1 MRDRIVTWVAALSAV
16 LVLAVAWKLYVEWF
30 DVSRF
35 LLPPPEDVGRAT
47 VELLGRD
54 DTWHHTWV
62 TTREI
67 AGGFVLATVA
77 GVVTGL
83 VLSEFRLLER
93 ALSPLLVA
101 LQVVPKVT
109 VIPLLLLWFGF
120 GASSKLIVA
129 AVFAYFPITT
139 GTLAGLKGVDLNHR
153 DLATVLQ
160 ASRRQRLS
168 LIDLP
173 GALPSVLTG
182 MEVAIVLATIG
193 AVVAEYLAGS
203 EGLGWMA
210 LRSLNQVR
218 VDELF
223 GVVVL
228 LSLLGFAFYA
238 AVSVLRRLLV
248 PWHASVRR
256 LERL

>member
-1 MRDRIVTWVAALSAV
+1 VRERIVSVLAALSAV
-16 LVLAVAWKLYVEWF
+16 LALAVAWKLYVEWF

-35 LLPPPEDVGRAT
+35 LLPPPEAVARAT
-47 VELLGRD
+47 VDLLGRG
-54 DTWHHTWV
+54 DTWHHVWV
-62 TTREI
+62 TTKEI
-67 AGGFVLATVA
+67 TGGFLLATVA

-83 VLSEFRLLER
+83 VLAEFRVLER

-101 LQVVPKVT
+101 LQVMPKVT

-139 GTLAGLKGVDLNHR
+139 GTMAGLNGVDLNHR
-153 DLATVLQ
+153 DLAAVLQ
-160 ASRRQRLS
+160 ASRRQRIT

-173 GALPSVLTG
+173 GALPAVLTG

-223 GVVVL
+223 AVVVL
-228 LSLLGFAFYA
+228 LSSLGFAFYV
-238 AVSVLRRLLV
+238 AVSLLRRVLV

-256 LERL
+256 LERI

>member
-1 MRDRIVTWVAALSAV
+1 MRERLLSVAAATTAV
-16 LVLAVAWKLYVEWF
+16 LIIAVAWKLYVEWF

-35 LLPPPEDVGRAT
+35 ILPPPEDVSSAT
-47 VELLGRD
+47 VDLLGRG
-54 DTWHHTWV
+54 DTWHHVWV

-67 AGGFVLATVA
+67 VGGFALAMVA
-77 GVVTGL
+77 GVLTGL
-83 VLSEFRLLER
+83 LLAEFRILER

-101 LQVVPKVT
+101 LQVMPKVT

-139 GTLAGLKGVDLNHR
+139 GTMAGLKGVDLNHR

-160 ASRRQRLS
+160 ARRSQRIV

-173 GALPSVLTG
+173 GALPSLLTG

-228 LSLLGFAFYA
+228 LSALGFAFYA
-238 AVSVLRRLLV
+238 AVSMLRRLLV

-256 LERL
+256 LVPA

>member
-1 MRDRIVTWVAALSAV
+1 MRERLLSVLATTVAVAV
-16 LVLAVAWKLYVEWF
+16 LVAAWKLYVVWS

-35 LLPPPEDVGRAT
+35 LLPPPEVVARAT
-47 VELLGRD
+47 VELLGRG
-54 DTWHHTWV
+54 DTWHHVWV

-67 AGGFVLATVA
+67 TGGFLLATVL
-77 GVVTGL
+77 GILTGL
-83 VLSEFRLLER
+83 VLAEWRLMER

-101 LQVVPKVT
+101 LQVMPKVT

-120 GASSKLIVA
+120 GSSSKMVVA

-139 GTLAGLKGVDLNHR
+139 GTLAGLKGVDLHHR
-153 DLATVLQ
+153 ELATVLQ
-160 ASRRQRLS
+160 ARRSQRVF

-182 MEVAIVLATIG
+182 MEVGIVLATIG

-210 LRSLNQVR
+210 LRTLNQVR
-218 VDELF
+218 VEELF
-223 GVVVL
+223 AVVVI
-228 LSLLGFAFYA
+228 LSVLGFAFWA
-238 AVSVLRRLLV
+238 AVSLLRRVLV

-256 LERL
+256 LSHS